1 MTPDRTARILLVT
14 ALVLGGLAAA
24 PAAPAQAAVVNA
36 TLVKTTWTGG
46 PNSTWVHPSPDP
58 SGITYNSRSGRLII
72 SDGEV
77 EERGTAYP
85 KNVWQGTNL
94 FVAGLGGA
102 LLETGSNTVAY
113 SNEPTG
119 VGFRPASSLPERLF
133 VTDDDQARV
142 FEVDR
147 GGDGRYGTAD
157 DSQTSSSVS
166 FLDLGPRNDAEDVA
180 VDLEPTRNGQ
190 LLLVD
195 GKGKRVFVYD
205 PGPDRVFNG
214 TGDTVVRQINVGNM
228 GAGDPEGIAYN
239 PFRDTMFVLDDPSN
253 QLYEVDLAGNL
264 LNIVKLPFTMKSGA
278 GIALAPP
285 SNGSSGQNAYI
296 VDRGVDNDTNQDTFN
311 DGRLYEIAIPG
322 LTGGGGGT
330 PPANTPPT
338 VSAGPDLAVTLPAPA
353 ALDGTITD
361 PEGAA
366 VTAAWSRVSG
376 PGTVTFANAAAQDTT
391 ATFSAAG
398 TYVLRLTGG
407 DGQLTA
413 SDDVTVTVT
422 ASSGGG
428 GGGSAVLDVP
438 VRAGTDDAEER
449 TSTGAV
455 SLTSGD
461 LNLGQ
466 DGTAAQTVAMR
477 FTGVTVP
484 RGATITDA
492 WVQFQVDEASTAG
505 ASLTVA
511 GEAADNAAAFTTTAR
526 TISSRGKTTATVTW
540 APASWP
546 TVGARAA
553 DQRTP
558 SLRPIVQEVVA
569 RPGWASGNALV
580 LVVTGTGT
588 RVAESFDG
596 GAARAPVLHVEYTT
610 S

>member
-1 MTPDRTARILLVT
+1 MT
-14 ALVLGGLAAA
+14 ALVIGGLAALPA
-24 PAAPAQAAVVNA
+24 PTARAAVVNA

-46 PNSTWVHPSPDP
+46 PNSSWTHPSPDP
-58 SGITYNSRSGRLII
+58 SGVTYNARSGQLVI

-77 EERGTAYP
+77 EETGTAYP
-85 KNVWQGTNL
+85 KNVWRGTNL
-94 FVAGLGGA
+94 FVASLSGA
-102 LLETGSNTVAY
+102 VVETGGNTLAY
-113 SNEPTG
+113 SAEPTG
-119 VGFRPASSLPERLF
+119 VGFRPALSPSFPERLF
-133 VTDDDQARV
+133 VSDDDQARI

-157 DSQTSSSVS
+157 DSQTSSSVA
-166 FLDLGPRNDAEDVA
+166 FLDLGPRNDAEDLA

-214 TGDTVVRQINVGNM
+214 TGDTVVRQFDVGNM

-239 PFRDTMFVLDDPSN
+239 AFRDTLFVLDDPSN
-253 QLYEVDLAGNL
+253 QIYEVDLAGGL

-285 SNGSSGQNAYI
+285 SNGSSGQNAYV

-322 LTGGGGGT
+322 LTGSGGGT
-330 PPANTPPT
+330 PPPNTPPT
-338 VSAGPDLAVTLPAPA
+338 VSAGPDRAVTLPAPA
-353 ALDGTITD
+353 SLDGTITD

-376 PGTVTFANAAAQDTT
+376 PGTVTFGNAAAQDTT

-398 TYVLRLTGG
+398 THVLRLTGS

-428 GGGSAVLDVP
+428 GGPGVLDVP
-438 VRAGTDDAEER
+438 VRAGADDAEER

-455 SLTSGD
+455 VLTSGD

-466 DGTAAQTVAMR
+466 DGTAAQTSAMR

-484 RGATITDA
+484 RGATITNA
-492 WVQFQVDEASTAG
+492 WVQFQVDEASTA
-505 ASLTVA
+505 AATLTVA
-511 GEAADNAAAFTTTAR
+511 GEAADDAAAFTTTAR
-526 TISSRGKTTATVTW
+526 SISSRVRTSATVTW
-540 APASWP
+540 TPASWP

-553 DQRTP
+553 EQRTP
-558 SLRPIVQEVVA
+558 SLAPIVQEITA
-569 RPGWASGNALV
+569 RAGWASGHALV
-580 LVVTGTGT
+580 LVVTGSGT

-610 S
+610 A